1 MKSDDDKTG
10 STSEQKKDKGKKR
23 ASDEQVKKWEQEE
36 QEKQAARNATLAAL
50 KRKKQEQ
57 QDAQLAAEIA
67 RETEQHSSPML
78 SSSSSTQQ
86 GSLQPFDDTE
96 YYSEDD
102 SEVATTA
109 QACEYPDSPA
119 AEAPATPPMP
129 CFVAN
134 IPAYVPSDSETDDT
148 DSESD
153 TGKYTFSDEDFTTPP
168 FCIDYKKRGKVLS
181 HSLTRKKTDK
191 AKVGATQSS
200 GITQSLTTKI
210 SQEAFL
216 ATSDQ
221 TLKKQQLDH
230 LSVIIGLNRPRSLS
244 SRKNRLLEEELEK
257 TVSAELQVRYFAV
270 FWDFPWKRIN
280 PAKNKSS
287 GNPPSY
293 EEIRSFYQ
301 QLKKKDAAR
310 ARQFRRNTENSKDR
324 SRRMVPYRRIRE
336 MIKNH
341 ELTRELVHIFR
352 QTNPTANIYLFFCD
366 ADTSLFNGCFTTYTQ
381 VDLQTKN
388 KIGAMTTGY
397 LFDSNNPMIRLASE
411 LDMRVREATTKH
423 LPRGA
428 YYPEPSLCI
437 MVPTESDSVPESFE
451 EKTDDGADYE
461 APQESPIILKK
472 VATRPDVLFVF
483 AFQNPLITRT
493 PERATT
499 NKTKTKKG
507 SKNSLEFSATF
518 NKSTNKFDK
527 WTMQDLVNITKNSAQ
542 SHAHARSW
550 AINILNGLKL
560 ETKDTVKEKTKK
572 IIFADGT
579 TIEIKKRIG
588 NVIREIAISLLSRL
602 FKSYDPISIAEKNR
616 ATLILIL
623 TSTYEELIKS
633 DIVPQKVNASRKSE
647 KELWAAIDNISSR
660 KDLKSILAQLIIE
673 PNVIDKID
681 LAARDAGKAIH
692 TTLAAKLNLK

>member
-1 MKSDDDKTG
+1 MKKFLNIFTFLFFIVISQFNLCAMQHDDKKTE
-10 STSEQKKDKGKKR
+10 SSFEQKKDKGKKK
-23 ASDEQVKKWEQEE
+23 ASEEQVRIWEQEE
-36 QEKQAARNATLAAL
+36 QEKQAAVNA
-50 KRKKQEQ
+50 K
-57 QDAQLAAEIA
+57 LAAEIA
-67 RETEQHSSPML
+67 KE
-78 SSSSSTQQ
+78 
-86 GSLQPFDDTE
+86 DDAE

-102 SEVATTA
+102 SEVATTS
-109 QACEYPDSPA
+109 QVCEYPDSPTD
-119 AEAPATPPMP
+119 EAPTTHPMP

-134 IPAYVPSDSETDDT
+134 IPAYVSSDSETDDT
-148 DSESD
+148 DSETD
-153 TGKYTFSDEDFTTPP
+153 TGKYTFPDEDFTNPP
-168 FCIDYKKRGKVLS
+168 FCIDYKRRGRVLS
-181 HSLTRKKTDK
+181 HSLTHKKTDK
-191 AKVGATQSS
+191 PKSDKAQSS
-200 GITQSLTTKI
+200 GIVQSLTKKI
-210 SQEAFL
+210 LQEAFL
-216 ATSDQ
+216 PTSDQ
-221 TLKKQQLDH
+221 TIKKHQMDH
-230 LSVIIGLNRPRSLS
+230 LSIIIGLNRPRSLS

-257 TVSAELQVRYFAV
+257 TVLADLQIRCFAV
-270 FWDFPWKRIN
+270 FWDFPWQRIN
-280 PAKNKSS
+280 PAKNKSG

-310 ARQFRRNTENSKDR
+310 ARQFRRNAENSKER

-336 MIKNH
+336 IIKNH
-341 ELTRELVHIFR
+341 DLTKELVRIFR

-366 ADTSLFNGCFTTYTQ
+366 ADTSLFNGCFSTYTQ

-411 LDMRVREATTKH
+411 LDMRVREATAKH
-423 LPRGA
+423 LQRGA

-437 MVPTESDSVPESFE
+437 MVPCESESVPESFE
-451 EKTDDGADYE
+451 EKVDDGTDYE

-472 VATRPDVLFVF
+472 VATRPNVLFVF

-507 SKNSLEFSATF
+507 SKNFLEFSATF

-550 AINILNGLKL
+550 AINVLNGLKL
-560 ETKDTVKEKTKK
+560 ETKDTLKEKTKK
-572 IIFADGT
+572 IIFADGP

-602 FKSYDPISIAEKNR
+602 FKSYDPISMAEKNR

-623 TSTYEELIKS
+623 SSTYEELIKL
-633 DIVPQKVNASRKSE
+633 DVVPKKANTSRKSE
-647 KELWAAIDNISSR
+647 KELWAAIDNITSR
-660 KDLKSILAQLIIE
+660 KTLKSILAQLIIE
-673 PNVIDKID
+673 PNTIDKID
-681 LAARDAGKAIH
+681 LAARDAGMAIYS
-692 TTLAAKLNLK
+692 TLSAKLNLK